1 MNLRK
6 TLEDGKTSHVDRL
19 GKLVLFKFSYDQM
32 IHRFKAISYIKIPML
47 FFTELE
53 KNHKTNMETQMTL
66 NSQSNCQ

>member
-53 KNHKTNMETQMTL
+53 KK
-66 NSQSNCQ
+66 S